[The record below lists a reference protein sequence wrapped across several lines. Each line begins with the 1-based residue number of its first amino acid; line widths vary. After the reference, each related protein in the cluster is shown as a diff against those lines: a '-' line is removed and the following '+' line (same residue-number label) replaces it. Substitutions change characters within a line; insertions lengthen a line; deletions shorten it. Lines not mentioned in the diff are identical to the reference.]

1 MTKQIT
7 TDEFKR
13 LMNRVAESW
22 NTGNARKAA
31 ECYTEDVVYLEPPDQ
46 QIHIGR
52 RALYEF
58 FGGEEPPQPP
68 MVMTWHHLAFNEDS
82 QVGFGEYTFQMNNR
96 YHGIVVVKI
105 VEGKISHW
113 REYQYRSNLA
123 WEDFVGK
130 SLF

>member
-1 MTKQIT
+1 
-7 TDEFKR
+7 
-13 LMNRVAESW
+13 
-22 NTGNARKAA
+22 
-31 ECYTEDVVYLEPPDQ
+31 
-46 QIHIGR
+46 
-52 RALYEF
+52 
-58 FGGEEPPQPP
+58 
-68 MVMTWHHLAFNEDS
+68 MVMTWHHLGFDEDS

-105 VEGKISHW
+105 VEGKISNW